1 MKTIDATIDAIKKHP
16 IAVTITLIIAMT
28 LAYATVLQTLWWAVG
43 LLFAVVLW
51 KYIVKEIAEQGIG
64 IELE

>member
-28 LAYATVLQTLWWAVG
+28 LAYVRLQKASKQPSCRDRERCLYHLG
-43 LLFAVVLW
+43 
-51 KYIVKEIAEQGIG
+51 
-64 IELE
+64 